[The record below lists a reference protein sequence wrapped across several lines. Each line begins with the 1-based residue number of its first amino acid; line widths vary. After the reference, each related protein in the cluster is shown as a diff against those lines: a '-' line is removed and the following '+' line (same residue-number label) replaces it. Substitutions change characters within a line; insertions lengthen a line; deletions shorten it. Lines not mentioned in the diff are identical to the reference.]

1 MAFPEACS
9 PPRTNESISVRTS
22 RLWVIAC
29 LPKPRN
35 LVCDVGA
42 SWSWILVGL
51 WNWPAIC
58 WSDLPPP
65 PLVASWLFVASM
77 PKFKIQIRFCHA
89 CAYRFYKCWSPS
101 GIKASLGS
109 QSFSFALEVRR
120 EYHKAPKCF
129 CVILLACWI
138 SSPNGP
144 TLLTQWVPCT
154 HAFRSLACNRQET
167 TTIFKIKIGIPDIT
181 RATIDYMQ
189 KCQNATSHCHGLQV
203 SWKQEA
209 GEAGILLRVFKPC
222 NRAVC
227 VNGSLFDRTLART
240 DNLCWPCDPSLSGC
254 VGVVGSVGGTWARGS
269 NLL

>member
-1 MAFPEACS
+1 MHVSHRLSSEASEFGLRCWCQ
-9 PPRTNESISVRTS
+9 
-22 RLWVIAC
+22 L
-29 LPKPRN
+29 
-35 LVCDVGA
+35 
-42 SWSWILVGL
+42 ILDPGRAVKL
-51 WNWPAIC
+51 AAIC

-77 PKFKIQIRFCHA
+77 PKFQIQIRFCHA

-129 CVILLACWI
+129 CVIWLACRI

-167 TTIFKIKIGIPDIT
+167 TTIFKVKIGIADIT
-181 RATIDYMQ
+181 RAYTCY
-189 KCQNATSHCHGLQV
+189 N
-203 SWKQEA
+203 
-209 GEAGILLRVFKPC
+209 
-222 NRAVC
+222 
-227 VNGSLFDRTLART
+227 
-240 DNLCWPCDPSLSGC
+240 
-254 VGVVGSVGGTWARGS
+254 
-269 NLL
+269 

>member
-9 PPRTNESISVRTS
+9 PPRTNESISVRSS

-77 PKFKIQIRFCHA
+77 PKFQIQIRFCHA

-109 QSFSFALEVRR
+109 QSFSFALEVHR

-129 CVILLACWI
+129 CVIWLACRI

-154 HAFRSLACNRQET
+154 HAFRSLAWPAGNNDNIQNQDWNSWHYTCYNRLHAKVSKCNFTLSWSASQLEARSRRSRDS
-167 TTIFKIKIGIPDIT
+167 FA
-181 RATIDYMQ
+181 R
-189 KCQNATSHCHGLQV
+189 LQ
-203 SWKQEA
+203 
-209 GEAGILLRVFKPC
+209 
-222 NRAVC
+222 
-227 VNGSLFDRTLART
+227 TM
-240 DNLCWPCDPSLSGC
+240 
-254 VGVVGSVGGTWARGS
+254 
-269 NLL
+269 